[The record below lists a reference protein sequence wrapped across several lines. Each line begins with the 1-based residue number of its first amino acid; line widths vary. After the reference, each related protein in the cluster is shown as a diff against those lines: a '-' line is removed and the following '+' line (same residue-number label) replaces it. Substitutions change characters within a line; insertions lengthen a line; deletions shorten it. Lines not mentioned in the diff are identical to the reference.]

1 MTMNLESSDRQK
13 APERRL
19 LGRLLLAV
27 VCLAGSACSSRLID
41 DRSPVWGSDLEARE
55 QSPADPSASAAAQRA
70 AADAQAQTPRRPDPA
85 FYQPGTGRLVGA
97 RGITP
102 IADVAEEE
110 GQIKLNFQ
118 NADLL
123 QFIKVVLGDMLGATY
138 VVDPAVQGEVT
149 MQTSRPLSK
158 SDLVPTLELMLR
170 MNDAA
175 IVMDGPVYR
184 IVPIAKAA
192 TGVRAPQLGDADLPL
207 PRGYGVRIVPLQHV
221 AAEEMAKILEP
232 FVSDGK
238 SLLRT
243 DSKRNVVILAGDGEE
258 MGRQLEA
265 IRMFDVDR
273 MKGMSVAMFTPDYVD
288 ARTLGA
294 ELEALLANPD
304 SGLMAGMVRFLVIER
319 LNAVMVVTPRADY
332 LARVRGWVQ
341 RLDTDNIEG
350 GARLFVYRVQN
361 GKAVT
366 LADALNRAFGFQ
378 ATGRDQLGAQL
389 APGLEGASVQSSS
402 ATLGEKPSDA
412 TGGGGTGNG
421 TGGGTASGGSSPG
434 GGLLLGA
441 AAPGTGLSGLGSGQA
456 TDTKSKVR
464 VIADEPNNSLLIMAT
479 NREYQQILSALR
491 QMDVVPLQV
500 LVDVTIAEVTLGDSL
515 KYGVEWY
522 VKNRINRERFDGY
535 GISTL
540 DFTPQGPTWQPGF
553 SYMLQ
558 GLGGDVRMVLNM
570 LAEESNLSVLSSPS
584 LLVLNNQEAR
594 IQVGDEVPITTQQQQ
609 AATGGTLP
617 GTTPNIIN
625 SIQYRETGVLL
636 TVKPRVNVSGLV
648 TMDVKQEVSRVPQG
662 DLQNKNELTPRIQT
676 RKINS
681 TVSVQSGDTI
691 ILGGLIRDNRD
702 RSESGIPFL
711 HKIPVVGGAFGT
723 KGDTQQRTELLV
735 LITPR
740 AILDRNAGLQVTEE
754 FRRKLNSLIPIQP
767 GAARTIA
774 PPRAPTPPAAPA
786 TATAT
791 AADQGAQVAPSP

>member
-1 MTMNLESSDRQK
+1 MNLERSDRQK
-13 APERRL
+13 APKRRPV
-19 LGRLLLAV
+19 GRLLLAV

-41 DRSPVWGSDLEARE
+41 DRSPAWAGDLEARE
-55 QSPADPSASAAAQRA
+55 QAPADLSGSAAAQRA
-70 AADAQAQTPRRPDPA
+70 AADAEAPRRPDPG
-85 FYQPGTGRLVGA
+85 FYRPGTGRLVGA

-102 IADVAEEE
+102 IADVAEED

-123 QFIKVVLGDMLGATY
+123 QFVKVVLGDMLGATY

-149 MQTSRPLSK
+149 MQTSRPLNK
-158 SDLVPTLELMLR
+158 ADLVPTLELMLR

-192 TGVRAPQLGDADLPL
+192 TGVRAPQLGDADIPL
-207 PRGYGVRIVPLQHV
+207 PRGYGVRIVPLQYV
-221 AAEEMAKILEP
+221 AADEMAKVLEP
-232 FVSDGK
+232 FITDGK
-238 SLLRT
+238 NVLRT
-243 DSKRNVVILAGDGEE
+243 DSKRNVIILAGDREE
-258 MGRQLEA
+258 MGRLLEA
-265 IRMFDVDR
+265 VRMFDVDR

-288 ARTLGA
+288 ARTLGG

-304 SGLMAGMVRFLVIER
+304 SGLMAGMVRFLVIDR
-319 LNAVMVVTPRADY
+319 LNAVMVVTPRPEY

-350 GARLFVYRVQN
+350 GPRLFVYRVQN
-361 GKAVT
+361 GKAVN

-378 ATGRDQLGAQL
+378 ATAKDQAAAQL
-389 APGLEGASVQSSS
+389 APGLEPATVQSSS
-402 ATLGEKPSDA
+402 PAVGEKPSDA
-412 TGGGGTGNG
+412 TAGGASGG
-421 TGGGTASGGSSPG
+421 TGGG
-434 GGLLLGA
+434 LLGA
-441 AAPGTGLSGLGSGQA
+441 TTPGNGLLGAGTSPT
-456 TDTKSKVR
+456 TDSKSKVR

-553 SYMLQ
+553 SYVLQ
-558 GLGGDVRMVLNM
+558 GLGGDVRAVLNV

-609 AATGGTLP
+609 AATGGPLP
-617 GTTPNIIN
+617 NNTPNIIN

-662 DLQNKNELTPRIQT
+662 DFQNKNELTPRIQT

-702 RSESGIPFL
+702 RTESGIPFL
-711 HKIPVVGGAFGT
+711 YKIPVVGAAFGT

-740 AILDRNAGLQVTEE
+740 AILDRNTGLQVTEE
-754 FRRKLNSLIPIQP
+754 FRRKLNSLIPIQS
-767 GAARTIA
+767 GTARTLA
-774 PPRAPTPPAAPA
+774 APRAPSPA

-791 AADQGAQVAPSP
+791 TPDTQGNP

>member
-1 MTMNLESSDRQK
+1 
-13 APERRL
+13 
-19 LGRLLLAV
+19 
-27 VCLAGSACSSRLID
+27 
-41 DRSPVWGSDLEARE
+41 
-55 QSPADPSASAAAQRA
+55 
-70 AADAQAQTPRRPDPA
+70 
-85 FYQPGTGRLVGA
+85 
-97 RGITP
+97 
-102 IADVAEEE
+102 
-110 GQIKLNFQ
+110 
-118 NADLL
+118 
-123 QFIKVVLGDMLGATY
+123 
-138 VVDPAVQGEVT
+138 
-149 MQTSRPLSK
+149 
-158 SDLVPTLELMLR
+158 
-170 MNDAA
+170 
-175 IVMDGPVYR
+175 
-184 IVPIAKAA
+184 
-192 TGVRAPQLGDADLPL
+192 
-207 PRGYGVRIVPLQHV
+207 
-221 AAEEMAKILEP
+221 
-232 FVSDGK
+232 
-238 SLLRT
+238 
-243 DSKRNVVILAGDGEE
+243 
-258 MGRQLEA
+258 
-265 IRMFDVDR
+265 
-273 MKGMSVAMFTPDYVD
+273 VD
-288 ARTLGA
+288 AKTLGT

-319 LNAVMVVTPRADY
+319 LNAVMVVSPRADY

-350 GARLFVYRVQN
+350 GPRLFVYRVQN
-361 GKAVT
+361 GKAVN

-378 ATGRDQLGAQL
+378 ATGRDQLGGQL

-412 TGGGGTGNG
+412 AGGGGTGTG
-421 TGGGTASGGSSPG
+421 TGSGGGTASGSSSPG

-441 AAPGTGLSGLGSGQA
+441 TAPGTGLSGLGSGQTA
-456 TDTKSKVR
+456 DTRSKVR

-522 VKNRINRERFDGY
+522 VKNRINRDRFDGF

-553 SYMLQ
+553 SYVLQ
-558 GLGGDVRMVLNM
+558 GLGGDTRMVLNM

-609 AATGGTLP
+609 AASGGTLP
-617 GTTPNIIN
+617 GTTPNILN

-723 KGDTQQRTELLV
+723 KGDAQTRTELLV

-774 PPRAPTPPAAPA
+774 PPRAPTSPAAPA

-791 AADQGAQVAPSP
+791 AADQGAQAAPSPTVP